1 MSTALIAQLVEKRLN
16 VWEQTKAHLDT
27 VEKEGRE
34 FTGEA
39 DEAYKRLMADL
50 DAYDERIAELHA
62 VEKRN
67 ADFEAVRAQYGA
79 ATGSAAHAK
88 TDAENLRAFCR
99 GDLGKTYEV
108 ELRDITTTAG
118 AGLIPQ
124 GFHSELWQYAVEE
137 SGILSAGVDVWTT
150 TSGEQIKVPRVTAYS
165 TVADITEGSAIG
177 ESDPTFSSVDS
188 VVSKRG
194 YLIEV
199 PTEFIQDNAF
209 NISTYLAQ
217 WAGRELGNDVGANA
231 VSVALAAASAGATTA
246 AGTAGGLGAQNTAD
260 RGYDYLITLFHSVLA
275 PYRRRTTC
283 SWVMSDPTAAVVRK
297 VKTSDGLYI
306 WEPATQAGQPDLIL
320 GKPVQIDTYVPD
332 AAVSVESILFGDFS
346 SVKVRIAGGVRFE
359 RSDEVGFNKDV
370 STFRAIVRRGAVSV
384 DANALKTL
392 THAGT

>member
-1 MSTALIAQLVEKRLN
+1 MSGI
-16 VWEQTKAHLDT
+16 
-27 VEKEGRE
+27 
-34 FTGEA
+34 
-39 DEAYKRLMADL
+39 M
-50 DAYDERIAELHA
+50 
-62 VEKRN
+62 
-67 ADFEAVRAQYGA
+67 
-79 ATGSAAHAK
+79 
-88 TDAENLRAFCR
+88 
-99 GDLGKTYEV
+99 
-108 ELRDITTTAG
+108 TTTVDH
-118 AGLIPQ
+118 LIR
-124 GFHSELWQYAVEE
+124 SEIWSTRIKEIFEE
-137 SGILSAGVDVWTT
+137 DLFFMKYVNI
-150 TSGEQIKVPRVTAYS
+150 
-165 TVADITEGSAIG
+165 
-177 ESDPTFSSVDS
+177 
-188 VVSKRG
+188 
-194 YLIEV
+194 
-199 PTEFIQDNAF
+199 IQDFPDGNVINIPSLGQMDVYGYEEGQAIKYTAIDTGNFQF

-370 STFRAIVRRGAVSV
+370 ATFRAVVRRGAVSV

>member
-1 MSTALIAQLVEKRLN
+1 MSATLIAQLVEKRLN

-39 DEAYKRLMADL
+39 DETYKRLMSDL
-50 DAYDERIAELHA
+50 DSYDERIAELHA

-67 ADFEAVRAQYGA
+67 AEFEEVRDKYGPDA
-79 ATGSAAHAK
+79 AKATKK
-88 TDAENLRAFCR
+88 TEEDNLRAFCR
-99 GDLGKTYEV
+99 GELGKSYEV
-108 ELRDITTTAG
+108 EMRDITTAAG

-124 GFHSELWQYAVEE
+124 GFHNELWQYAVEE
-137 SGILSAGVDVWTT
+137 SGILSAGVDVWNTS
-150 TSGEQIKVPRVTAYS
+150 SGEQIKVPRVTAYS
-165 TVADITEGSAIG
+165 TVADITEGAAIG

-283 SWVMSDPTAAVVRK
+283 SWVMSDPTAAMVRK

-370 STFRAIVRRGAVSV
+370 STFRAVVRRGATSV

>member
-1 MSTALIAQLVEKRLN
+1 MSASLIAQLVEKRLK
-16 VWEQTKAHLDT
+16 VWEQTKQHLDT

-39 DEAYKRLMADL
+39 DETYKRLLGEL
-50 DAYDERIAELHA
+50 DGYDERIAELHA

-67 ADFEAVRAQYGA
+67 KDFEAIRGQYGPA
-79 ATGSAAHAK
+79 AAK
-88 TDAENLRAFCR
+88 TPEQTEAENLRAFCR
-99 GDLGKTYEV
+99 GERGKSYEV

-124 GFHSELWQYAVEE
+124 GFHNELWQYAVEE
-137 SGILSAGVDVWTT
+137 SGILSAGVDVWNT

-165 TVADITEGSAIG
+165 TVADITEGVAIT
-177 ESDPTFSSVDS
+177 ESDPTFSSVNSD
-188 VVSKRG
+188 VSKRG

-199 PTEFIQDNAF
+199 PTEFIQDSAF

-217 WAGRELGNDVGANA
+217 WAGRELGNDVGSNA
-231 VSVALAAASAGATTA
+231 VTVALAAASAGATTA
-246 AGTAGGLGAQNTAD
+246 GGTAGGLGAQNTAD
-260 RGYDYLITLFHSVLA
+260 RGFDYLITLFHSVLA
-275 PYRRRTTC
+275 PYRRRSSC
-283 SWVMSDPTAAVVRK
+283 SWLMADPTAAMVRK
-297 VKTSDGLYI
+297 VKSADGVYV

-332 AAVSVESILFGDFS
+332 AAVSVESIIFGDFS
-346 SVKVRIAGGVRFE
+346 SLKVRIAGGVRFE
-359 RSDEVGFNKDV
+359 RSDDAGFNKDV

-392 THAGT
+392 TQAGT